1 MRQEVSIRAMGKITK
16 ECSTNRTIIRGNTTL
31 GPTIRLFSSL
41 TSSRTTIVRR
51 TRGEISGRN
60 PFNSSIRITC
70 RLCPEIHIR
79 TTTRGFHHRHRGNTE
94 AGKIDKNIVRTATS
108 HSNRITGIK
117 TPTTISRGTTN
128 KNSLANLANLASHVS
143 HVSHATKNVLKE
155 NKEGTTTEEMNKD
168 TRQGRTTTK
177 IKITGTEATIMHQPK
192 HQDKITGRIT
202 ISSRDKSSST
212 QVKEAEAEAAEE
224 EEEERSAMQSMIAVE
239 TRREILAD
247 LSRKSSHL

>member
-1 MRQEVSIRAMGKITK
+1 MK
-16 ECSTNRTIIRGNTTL
+16 ECSTNRTIIRDNTTL
-31 GPTIRLFSSL
+31 GPTIRLFSRL
-41 TSSRTTIVRR
+41 TNSRTTIVRR

-79 TTTRGFHHRHRGNTE
+79 TTTRGFHHHRRENTE
-94 AGKIDKNIVRTATS
+94 AGKIGNNIVRTATS

-128 KNSLANLANLASHVS
+128 QNSLANLANHASHVS

-155 NKEGTTTEEMNKD
+155 NKEGTTTTEEMKKD

-177 IKITGTEATIMHQPK
+177 IKITGTEATIVHQPK

-202 ISSRDKSSST
+202 INSRDKSSST

-247 LSRKSSHL
+247 RSRKSSHL